1 MMRCE
6 GFHTNKDLVHYEI
19 YPSVIVNILSHHQRR
34 PEKDERVIGV
44 LLGTYKEGKVTI
56 SDSFAV
62 QTKIKDEEMVSFEEE
77 MFGTLLRLKKQVN
90 PNEIMVGWYSTL
102 TKNIEINYI
111 SALLDSVFSQQ
122 SKERGNPAPCYVTV
136 DTNLENKRLQVRA
149 WRGKLFSFPYL
160 EPPEEEDEE
169 DDEDDGEEGVVHK
182 FVQAPLKLIASE
194 AEKIA
199 LDVILK
205 SPVEKTAEDEKD
217 VPFDSPSTIESDMDQ
232 MVHNLVNLMCDFQD
246 VHALVKRTLT
256 EEMKSDPELAWQITS
271 ALAKSPNLQD
281 AVLNKQT
288 GERVNDL
295 LMVKLLVVMT
305 KAQVAISKHLPG
317 VR

>member
-1 MMRCE
+1 MRCE
-6 GFHTNKDLVHYEI
+6 SFHTSKNLVHYEI

-34 PEKDERVIGV
+34 PENDERVIGV
-44 LLGTYKEGKVTI
+44 LLGTYKESKVTI

-62 QTKIKDEEMVSFEEE
+62 QTKIKNEEIVSFEEE
-77 MFGTLLRLKKQVN
+77 MFGTLLKLKKQVN

-102 TKNIEINYI
+102 TRKITINYI
-111 SALLDSVFSQQ
+111 SALLDRVFSQQ
-122 SKERGNPAPCYVTV
+122 SKERGNPAPVYVTV
-136 DTNLENKRLQVRA
+136 HTDLENERLQVRA
-149 WRGKLFSFPYL
+149 WRGKLFNFPLL
-160 EPPEEEDEE
+160 EPDVEGITQ
-169 DDEDDGEEGVVHK
+169 DDLDAGDDVVHK
-182 FVQAPLKLIASE
+182 FVQVPLKLIASD

-205 SPVEKTAEDEKD
+205 SPVDKTAEDPSE

-232 MVHNLVNLMCDFQD
+232 MVNNLVNMMCDFQD
-246 VHALVKRTLT
+246 VHSQVKKILS
-256 EEMKSDPELAWQITS
+256 EEVKSDPELAWQITS
-271 ALAKSPNLQD
+271 ALANSPNLQD
-281 AVLNKQT
+281 SVLDKQT

-317 VR
+317 AR

>member
-1 MMRCE
+1 MRCE
-6 GFHTNKDLVHYEI
+6 SFHTSKNLVHYEI

-34 PEKDERVIGV
+34 PENDERVIGV
-44 LLGTYKEGKVTI
+44 LLGTYKESKVTI

-62 QTKIKDEEMVSFEEE
+62 QTKIKNEEIVSFEEE
-77 MFGTLLRLKKQVN
+77 MFGTLLKLKKQVN

-102 TKNIEINYI
+102 TKKITINYI
-111 SALLDSVFSQQ
+111 SALLDRVFSQQ
-122 SKERGNPAPCYVTV
+122 SKERGNPAPVYVTV
-136 DTNLENKRLQVRA
+136 HTDLDNERLQVRA
-149 WRGKLFSFPYL
+149 WRGKLFNFPLL
-160 EPPEEEDEE
+160 EPDVDGITPEDLEAG
-169 DDEDDGEEGVVHK
+169 DDVVHK
-182 FVQAPLKLIASE
+182 FVQVPLKLIASD

-205 SPVEKTAEDEKD
+205 SPVDKTAEDPSE

-232 MVHNLVNLMCDFQD
+232 MVNNLVNMMCDFQD
-246 VHALVKRTLT
+246 VHSQVKKILS
-256 EEMKSDPELAWQITS
+256 EEVKSDPELAWQITS
-271 ALAKSPNLQD
+271 ALANSPNLQD
-281 AVLNKQT
+281 SVLDKQT

-317 VR
+317 AR

>member
-6 GFHTNKDLVHYEI
+6 SFHTNKDLVHYEI

-44 LLGTYKEGKVTI
+44 LLGTHKEGKVTI

-62 QTKIKDEEMVSFEEE
+62 QTKIKEEQIVSFEEE
-77 MFGTLLRLKKQVN
+77 MFGTLLKLKKQVN

-102 TKNIEINYI
+102 TKKIDINYI
-111 SALLDSVFSQQ
+111 SALLDSVFSQH
-122 SKERGNPAPCYVTV
+122 SRERGNPAPCYVTV
-136 DTNLENKRLQVRA
+136 HTNLDNKRLQVRA
-149 WRGKLFSFPYL
+149 WRGKLFSFPEL
-160 EPPEEEDEE
+160 EPEEGEEEEEEED
-169 DDEDDGEEGVVHK
+169 VVHK
-182 FVQAPLKLIASE
+182 FVQAPLKLIASD

-205 SPVEKTAEDEKD
+205 SPVDEKNAEDPND
-217 VPFDSPSTIESDMDQ
+217 VPFDSPSTIETDMDQ

-246 VHALVKRTLT
+246 VHALVKRTLS
-256 EEMKSDPELAWQITS
+256 EEMKSDPELAWKITS
-271 ALAKSPNLQD
+271 ALANSPNLQD
-281 AVLNKQT
+281 AVLDKQT